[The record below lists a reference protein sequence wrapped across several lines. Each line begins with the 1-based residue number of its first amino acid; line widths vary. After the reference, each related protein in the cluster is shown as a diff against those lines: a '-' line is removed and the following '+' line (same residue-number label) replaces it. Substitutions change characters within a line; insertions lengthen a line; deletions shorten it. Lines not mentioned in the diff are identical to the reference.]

1 MTGLA
6 VLWLPILV
14 SSVLVF
20 VVSSAIH
27 MASPW
32 HKSDYP
38 KVPNED
44 RLRDPPRL
52 VYDDPGVRGRG
63 DLRAPA
69 GGCVWLAVAP
79 VGCEQPRTT
88 RRLTWPRASTKS
100 SSWSGPARSPGREPL
115 PRRSSARR
123 KHCATCVW
131 RRSRNST
138 CS

>member
-44 RLRDPPRL
+44 KVMEALRPLSIPP
-52 VYDDPGVRGRG
+52 G
-63 DLRAPA
+63 DYM
-69 GGCVWLAVAP
+69 V
-79 VGCEQPRTT
+79 PR
-88 RRLTWPRASTKS
+88 PS
-100 SSWSGPARSPGREPL
+100 SPQEMRSPAFLEKRNKGPILIMTVL
-115 PRRSSARR
+115 PNGPVTMGGSLLF
-123 KHCATCVW
+123 W
-131 RRSRNST
+131 FIY
-138 CS
+138 

>member
-1 MTGLA
+1 SSDLAQEVVMTGLA

-44 RLRDPPRL
+44 RLRDALRPLAIPPGDYMVPRPSSREEMRSPDFADKIRKGPNL
-52 VYDDPGVRGRG
+52 VLTVIPHG
-63 DLRAPA
+63 
-69 GGCVWLAVAP
+69 
-79 VGCEQPRTT
+79 
-88 RRLTWPRASTKS
+88 TWPMRQ
-100 SSWSGPARSPGREPL
+100 
-115 PRRSSARR
+115 RRTL
-123 KHCATCVW
+123 CF
-131 RRSRNST
+131 
-138 CS
+138 